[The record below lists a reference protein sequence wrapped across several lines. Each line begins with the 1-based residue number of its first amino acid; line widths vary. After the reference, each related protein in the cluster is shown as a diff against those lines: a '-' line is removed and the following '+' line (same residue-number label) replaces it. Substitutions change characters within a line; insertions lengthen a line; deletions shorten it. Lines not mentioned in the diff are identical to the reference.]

1 MIAWIRSL
9 FRPKP
14 KRIDFAFVTYEVAEG
29 LLKEGWS
36 IAPEEDRNHHLG
48 MVFLEK
54 LQHSSARAEG
64 Q

>member
-36 IAPEEDRNHHLG
+36 IAPEEDRNHRVG

-54 LQHSSARAEG
+54 LQRAPSAGEKP
-64 Q
+64 